1 VKRERMLQVAV
12 GLLGLLYLWPIYP
25 LYTDLWHSKW
35 LLEMKNACE
44 PMFLSWFI
52 ALGPFLL
59 LAARKPSL
67 HRSLIIFA
75 ACQALAHASVM
86 TIQTVE
92 AWKHGVHRD
101 FTDVVLFGV
110 IGGILLALSLARR
123 QKSAEAVTAD
133 MVVPNG
139 RSARTKPL
147 PALR

>member
-1 VKRERMLQVAV
+1 MVYRARPLSAV
-12 GLLGLLYLWPIYP
+12 GCQKTVVAPLADYLRRVPG
-25 LYTDLWHSKW
+25 
-35 LLEMKNACE
+35 
-44 PMFLSWFI
+44 
-52 ALGPFLL
+52 LGPCFGNDDPD
-59 LAARKPSL
+59 RGS
-67 HRSLIIFA
+67 
-75 ACQALAHASVM
+75 
-86 TIQTVE
+86 VE
-92 AWKHGVHRD
+92 ARRSSG

>member
-1 VKRERMLQVAV
+1 MKRERMLQVAL
-12 GLLGLLYLWPIYP
+12 GLLGLFYVGLIYP
-25 LYTDLWHSKW
+25 LYTDLANSKW
-35 LLEMKNACE
+35 LLEMKDECE

-67 HRSLIIFA
+67 HRSLIAFA
-75 ACQALAHASVM
+75 ACQSLFHASVM

-110 IGGILLALSLARR
+110 IGGILLALSTARR
-123 QKSAEAVTAD
+123 QQSAVVTQ
-133 MVVPNG
+133 
-139 RSARTKPL
+139 
-147 PALR
+147 

>member
-1 VKRERMLQVAV
+1 
-12 GLLGLLYLWPIYP
+12 
-25 LYTDLWHSKW
+25 
-35 LLEMKNACE
+35 
-44 PMFLSWFI
+44 MFLSWFI

-139 RSARTKPL
+139 WSARTKPL